1 MIAIDANLLLYAYN
15 ADAADHGVARA
26 WFETTLSSTPIVGLP
41 LISILAFM
49 RISTDRR
56 LSELAHS
63 PRQASAIVA
72 SWLERE
78 NVVVLEPGPRHWKIF
93 FELLDDVNASGP
105 RVSDVH
111 LAALAIE
118 HGATFC
124 TNDRDFRTFP
134 QLDVRFP
141 LRFVK

>member
-1 MIAIDANLLLYAYN
+1 MTAIDANLLLCAYN
-15 ADAADHGVARA
+15 ADAADHDLART
-26 WFETTLSSTPIVGLP
+26 WLETTLSSTPIVGLP

-63 PRQASAIVA
+63 SRQVSAIVGG
-72 SWLERE
+72 WLERE
-78 NVVVLEPGPRHWKIF
+78 NVVVLEPGPQHWPIF
-93 FELLDDVNASGP
+93 FELLDDVDASGP

-118 HGATFC
+118 HGATLC
-124 TNDRDFRTFP
+124 TNDRDFRAFP
-134 QLDVRFP
+134 KLDVRFP
-141 LRFVK
+141 LRDRS